1 MIKMECVEC
10 VYLKECKHAANAIM
24 NACGLFFFNLI
35 SLSKCRSPETKHSNL
50 LTEKTAVVNVLEIS
64 KDILYLGSN
73 RIGFLALK

>member
-24 NACGLFFFNLI
+24 KACGLFFFI